1 MNRYRY
7 IIKLI
12 DKSLHMS
19 TFKTVF
25 HNIFVAKGI
34 KKVTRQVAFPLLS
47 KQIESDLSCIK
58 GKEFYHG
65 RLSSVK
71 HVSYIRSDFWLKNST
86 PNGAAAHTEGVV
98 NALVKQGY
106 EVNIVSSYPLPYLKS
121 YHSLRVCTPDGW
133 TTGISEL
140 EEMEYNRQL
149 LDSLKKSDEKPDLV
163 YQRYGRNNYA
173 GLLYARQIGVPYILE
188 YNGSEIWMSK
198 NWAHSLRFESVTDE
212 IERCVLTHADL
223 VVGNAEAF
231 RSELVSKGV
240 EERRV
245 LIIPNGV
252 DPDRFNPTVSGKS
265 VRESLGVG
273 DEEIVV
279 SFSGSYGPWH
289 GAEILARTI
298 PLVTSEN
305 KRIRYL
311 FIGGGTRFENVKKIV
326 FESDASDRAVF
337 TGFVDRDIMP
347 EYLAA
352 SDILVSPQVPNP
364 DGTPFFGSPTKL
376 FEYMSMGKAIVA
388 SDLDQIGRL
397 LTHKENAIL
406 VPPGNANKLAE
417 AILSLAEDSALR
429 TRIGSQARIVA
440 MNKYSWDSH
449 VCSILDYVIGNQ
461 E

>member
-1 MNRYRY
+1 
-7 IIKLI
+7 
-12 DKSLHMS
+12 MS
-19 TFKTVF
+19 VFKAIFRKV
-25 HNIFVAKGI
+25 FVAKGI
-34 KKVTRQVAFPLLS
+34 KKITRQVAFPFLY
-47 KQIESDLSCIK
+47 KNIKSDLTFIK
-58 GKEFYHG
+58 EREFFNG
-65 RLSSVK
+65 DLSAVNR
-71 HVSYIRSDFWLKNST
+71 VCYIRSDFWLKNSL
-86 PNGAAAHTEGVV
+86 PNGAVAHTEGVV

-121 YHSLRVCTPDGW
+121 YHSLRVCSPDGW

-149 LDSLKKSDEKPDLV
+149 LDSLEKSDEKPDLV

-173 GLLYARQIGVPYILE
+173 GLLYARQIGVPFILE

-198 NWAHSLRFESVTDE
+198 NWSHPLRFESVTDE

-231 RSELVSKGV
+231 RQELISKGV
-240 EERRV
+240 EKKRI
-245 LIIPNGV
+245 LIVPNGV
-252 DPDRFNPTVSGKS
+252 DPERFTPSVSGKT
-265 VRESLGVG
+265 VRQSLGAK
-273 DEEIVV
+273 EEDIIV
-279 SFSGSYGPWH
+279 SFVGSFGPWH
-289 GAEILARTI
+289 GAETLAMTI
-298 PLVTSEN
+298 PAVTAKN

-311 FIGGGTRFENVKKIV
+311 FIGRGVRLESVRKIV
-326 FESDASDRAVF
+326 FMSDTSDRVVF
-337 TGFVDRDIMP
+337 TGFVGRESIP

-388 SDLDQIGRL
+388 SNLDQIGKL
-397 LTHKENAIL
+397 LTHEEDAIL
-406 VPPGNANKLAE
+406 VPPGDAKKLAE
-417 AILSLAEDSALR
+417 AILSLAEDPNLR
-429 TRIGSQARIVA
+429 KRLGNQARRVA

-449 VCSILDYVIGNQ
+449 VRSILDYVIGNQ